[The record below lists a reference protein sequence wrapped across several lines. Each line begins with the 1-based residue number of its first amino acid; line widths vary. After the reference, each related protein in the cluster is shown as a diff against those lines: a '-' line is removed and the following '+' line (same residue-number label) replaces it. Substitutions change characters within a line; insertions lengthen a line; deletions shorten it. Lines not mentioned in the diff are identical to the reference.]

1 MLDRVEIAREDSD
14 TSLFLHLL
22 YLGEMLTKVVA
33 GGLIAA
39 IVDDPDRHRY
49 RQIHR
54 LVRADGI
61 GEWSHVID
69 GVLTGTASQHLL
81 PAARDEQQELTQ
93 RLGGESWQYQAVA
106 LVNDC
111 LKVILPGAENLPSK
125 VEGRRWFSLFAHL
138 RNKTRGH
145 GAPSGGACSQMC
157 QDLEASIQLMI
168 ENFSLFRR
176 PWAYLYRNLSGKYRV
191 TTLAGDTTPFKLLK
205 STTAFSYADGVY
217 VHFDKPVRV
226 ELMISDVEAR
236 DFFVPN
242 GGFTDKRFELLSYI
256 TNDRADGDSALYM
269 SPASDLPPS
278 ETQGVGNLDAEGNC
292 WTNLPPTIP
301 GYIHRQSLEAHLRD
315 ILLDDRHPVVT
326 LAGRGGIGKTS
337 LALSVLHQL
346 TDEQRFGAVLWFSAR
361 DIDLLAEGPKLVRP
375 HVLTERDIAQEIVRL
390 MAPSDVVPKDSHRL
404 KYLAEVLANSP
415 IDQPLLFVFDNF
427 ETVQSPASL
436 YTWLDT
442 YIRSPNKI
450 LITTRSRDF
459 KADYP
464 VEVLG
469 MTEEECDELVTATAM
484 GLGISAFITDIYRR
498 ELFRES
504 DGHPYVVKILL
515 GEVAKARS
523 LVKVERIVAG
533 KDTILD
539 ALFERT
545 YAGLSPGAKR
555 VFLTL
560 CNWRSAIPQ
569 VAVEAVLLRSV
580 SERIDV
586 DEAIE
591 ELRRSSFVEI
601 SVSEQDDG
609 VFLTIPLVAA
619 LFGRR
624 KLKVSPHKAAVEADT
639 NLLHMFGA
647 AQQSDIRHGIGPRIE
662 RMFRDVSERLAED
675 NENLDDYLPML
686 EFLAARYPRAWML
699 LAHLNE
705 RAGGDLER
713 TKSATLRYLEAPG
726 EPEIDR
732 QRAWKKQAD
741 LCQRTFDRSGE
752 VHALVEMCEVPGI
765 TFAMISHAADRVNRI
780 FSLSS
785 SLLNGDEK
793 RILAGRL
800 ITIMSSRLSEAEASD
815 HGQLAWLYIHVGDR
829 SSARHYTERGLQLDP
844 GNDHLLNLKR
854 RHLG

>member
-1 MLDRVEIAREDSD
+1 MLERVEIAREDSD
-14 TSLFLHLL
+14 TALFLHLL
-22 YLGEMLTKVVA
+22 YFGEMLTKVVA
-33 GGLIAA
+33 AGLVAA

-61 GEWSHVID
+61 GEWGSVID
-69 GVLTGTASQHLL
+69 DVLTGTASQHLL
-81 PAARDEQQELTQ
+81 PGAREEQQELTQ
-93 RLGGESWQYQAVA
+93 RLGSESWQYQAVA
-106 LVNDC
+106 LLTDC
-111 LKVILPGAENLPSK
+111 LRVIVPTIEKVPAK
-125 VEGRRWFSLFAHL
+125 VEGRRWFSLFALL
-138 RNKTRGH
+138 RNRTRGH

-157 QDLEASIQLMI
+157 QDLEASMRLII
-168 ENFSLFRR
+168 ENHSLFRR

-191 TTLAGDTTPFKLLK
+191 TTLAGDTTPFKPLK
-205 STTAFSYADGVY
+205 STTTFNYADGVY
-217 VHFDKPVRV
+217 VHFDKPARV
-226 ELMISDVEAR
+226 ELMISGVEAR
-236 DFFVPN
+236 DFFFPN

-256 TNDRADGDSALYM
+256 TDDRADGDSTLYM
-269 SPASDLPPS
+269 APTSDLPPS
-278 ETQGVGNLDAEGNC
+278 ETQGIGTLDAEGQC
-292 WTNLPPTIP
+292 WTNLPPAIP
-301 GYIHRQSLEAHLRD
+301 GYIHRQSLEVQLRN

-346 TDEQRFGAVLWFSAR
+346 AAETRFGAVLWFSAR
-361 DIDLLAEGPKLVRP
+361 DIDLLAEGPKLVRS
-375 HVLTERDIAQEIVRL
+375 HVLTERDIAKELVRL
-390 MAPSDVVPKDSHRL
+390 MAPSNIGPKDNDRL
-404 KYLAEVLANSP
+404 KYLSEVLAKSP

-427 ETVQSPASL
+427 ETVQSPAGL
-436 YTWLDT
+436 YAWLDT

-464 VEVLG
+464 VEVQG
-469 MTEEECDELVTATAM
+469 MTEEEYDELVTATAS
-484 GLGISAFITDIYRR
+484 GLGISHLITEKYRR
-498 ELFRES
+498 DLFRES

-533 KDTILD
+533 KDAILD

-560 CNWRSAIPQ
+560 CNWRSTIPQ

-591 ELRRSSFVEI
+591 ELRRSSFIEI
-601 SVSEQDDG
+601 SVSEQDNG

-619 LFGRR
+619 LFGRG

-662 RMFRDVSERLAED
+662 RMFRDVAERLAEH
-675 NENLDDYLPML
+675 NENLGDYLPML
-686 EFLAARYPRAWML
+686 EFLATRYPRAWML
-699 LAHLNE
+699 LANLHE

-713 TKSATLRYLEAPG
+713 AKSAILRYLEAPG
-726 EPEIDR
+726 ERDIDR

-741 LCQRTFDRSGE
+741 LCQRTNDRSGE
-752 VHALVEMCEVPGI
+752 VHALVEMCDVPGI

-780 FSLSS
+780 FTIASS
-785 SLLNGDEK
+785 MLNSDEK
-793 RILAGRL
+793 RILADRL
-800 ITIMSSRLSEAEASD
+800 ITVMSARISEAEAPD
-815 HGQLAWLYIHVGDR
+815 YGQLAWLYIHVGDR
-829 SSARHYTERGLQLDP
+829 PSARYYTEKGLELDP
-844 GNDHLLNLKR
+844 ENDHLLNLVR
-854 RHLG
+854 RL